1 MNTFRT
7 LSIAAALAAVGAA
20 SPVVAQVKCY
30 DFSGLPVGSK
40 YHIGDTVNA
49 RHSTITFQPYTNN
62 GNPVGGA
69 VNFAEAMQSKI
80 AGGAPPEM
88 AMKTLTVNIV
98 PIQPVTRVRMR
109 LAQNMTPTGG
119 FGISN
124 FEVNGEKHEGP
135 SFDSANGKR
144 LGGAEFSTSFS
155 NPGGNWYVGTFQLRA
170 QPGGEIKS
178 FSIGGHTWRL
188 DELCMGK

>member
-1 MNTFRT
+1 MNALIKT
-7 LSIAAALAAVGAA
+7 AAAVALVAAGAA
-20 SPVVAQVKCY
+20 QAQQQCY
-30 DFSGLPVGSK
+30 DFSGLAVGSK

-49 RHSTITFQPYTNN
+49 RHATITFEPYTMS

-69 VNFAEAMQSKI
+69 VNFAEAQQAKI

-88 AMKTLTVNIV
+88 GMKTLTVKVV
-98 PIQPVTRVRMR
+98 PVAPVTRVRMK

-135 SFDSANGKR
+135 SFASANGKR
-144 LGGAEFSTSFS
+144 LGGAEISANLVNTAA
-155 NPGGNWYVGTFQLRA
+155 NWHVGTLELRAKPGGSIT
-170 QPGGEIKS
+170 S

-188 DELCMGK
+188 DDMCFAK